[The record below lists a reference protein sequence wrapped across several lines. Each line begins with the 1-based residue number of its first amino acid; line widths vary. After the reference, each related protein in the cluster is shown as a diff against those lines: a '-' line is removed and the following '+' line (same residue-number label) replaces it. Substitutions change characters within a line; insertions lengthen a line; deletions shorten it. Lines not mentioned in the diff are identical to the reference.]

1 MKTYPYWWEFFK
13 PYHFK
18 NCEVSNTSFDLVVVG
33 AGYTGVC
40 AASQAS
46 SKGLNTLLID
56 QLALGEG
63 ASTRSAGMVSGGL
76 NLGKKINL
84 FKEYGDEIAKKFIQE
99 SINSFE
105 YLEDQINHHHDEVSY
120 QKTGRLV
127 LAHSYKKLE
136 ALRIKANLLNSMTN
150 LDISILKNL
159 DEEIVNNYY
168 KGGMLVKNAASVN
181 PSLLYYFFLK
191 KALSNNVKIFSPC
204 KLLSYKQ
211 INNHYDIVTSEGVI
225 KSQYLIIATNGY
237 SEKPIGKEH
246 YNIIGVPS
254 YIAAT
259 NVLPENIIHTILP
272 KLRMYSDSKND
283 LYYFRPSPDHQRLLF
298 GAFPIWAYG
307 MENSSLVKSFFIKK
321 IKQIL
326 PNIGDFSIDYIWG
339 GKVGVTFNT
348 LPLLKRAENKVSV
361 FGCNGSGV
369 ALMPYLGYQA
379 ANMLTTN
386 QNNDLVISQIKN
398 NKNFFKYLII
408 KFLPFLGFYYRLK
421 EKIENK
427 IL

>member
-1 MKTYPYWWEFFK
+1 M
-13 PYHFK
+13 
-18 NCEVSNTSFDLVVVG
+18 
-33 AGYTGVC
+33 
-40 AASQAS
+40 
-46 SKGLNTLLID
+46 
-56 QLALGEG
+56 
-63 ASTRSAGMVSGGL
+63 
-76 NLGKKINL
+76 
-84 FKEYGDEIAKKFIQE
+84 
-99 SINSFE
+99 
-105 YLEDQINHHHDEVSY
+105 
-120 QKTGRLV
+120 
-127 LAHSYKKLE
+127 
-136 ALRIKANLLNSMTN
+136 
-150 LDISILKNL
+150 
-159 DEEIVNNYY
+159 
-168 KGGMLVKNAASVN
+168 
-181 PSLLYYFFLK
+181 
-191 KALSNNVKIFSPC
+191 
-204 KLLSYKQ
+204 
-211 INNHYDIVTSEGVI
+211 I

-259 NVLPENIIHTILP
+259 NVLTENIIHTILP

-398 NKNFFKYLII
+398 NKNFFKYIII
-408 KFLPFLGFYYRLK
+408 KFLPLLGFYYRLK

>member
-1 MKTYPYWWEFFK
+1 
-13 PYHFK
+13 
-18 NCEVSNTSFDLVVVG
+18 
-33 AGYTGVC
+33 
-40 AASQAS
+40 
-46 SKGLNTLLID
+46 
-56 QLALGEG
+56 
-63 ASTRSAGMVSGGL
+63 
-76 NLGKKINL
+76 
-84 FKEYGDEIAKKFIQE
+84 
-99 SINSFE
+99 
-105 YLEDQINHHHDEVSY
+105 
-120 QKTGRLV
+120 
-127 LAHSYKKLE
+127 
-136 ALRIKANLLNSMTN
+136 MTN

-259 NVLPENIIHTILP
+259 NVLTENIIHTILP

-398 NKNFFKYLII
+398 NKNFFKYIII
-408 KFLPFLGFYYRLK
+408 KFLPLLGFYYRLK